1 MNAEGCGH
9 ISRGCQF
16 MVKVNTA
23 AEGLSI
29 EGDNGLVEFDW
40 PKEVNKAGGTINGDG
55 VEGRT

>member
-40 PKEVNKAGGTINGDG
+40 PKEVNK
-55 VEGRT
+55 ERW